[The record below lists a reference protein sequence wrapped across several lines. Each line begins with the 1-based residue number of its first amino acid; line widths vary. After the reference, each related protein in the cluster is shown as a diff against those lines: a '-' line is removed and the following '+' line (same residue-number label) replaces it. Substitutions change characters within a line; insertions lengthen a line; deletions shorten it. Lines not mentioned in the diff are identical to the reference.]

1 MSTDGAKEALKRQG
15 RELVNYLIV
24 GILTT
29 IVGLVIY
36 YALTFTVLDPSNP
49 LKLQAAN
56 ILSWIGAV
64 LFAYVTNKLF
74 VFRSHGTNVLREF
87 TAFVGARVGT
97 LFLDMAIMFVGVTVM
112 GHDDR
117 MIKLLVQV
125 VVTIANYIISKF
137 FVFRQKAPKKAESG
151 N

>member
-1 MSTDGAKEALKRQG
+1 MSTDGAKEALKKQG
-15 RELVNYLIV
+15 KELVNYLIV

-29 IVGLVIY
+29 IVSLVIY
-36 YALTFTVLDPSNP
+36 YALTFTVLEPSNP

-74 VFRSHGTNVLREF
+74 VFHSHGVNILSEF

-97 LFLDMAIMFVGVTVM
+97 LFLDMAIMFIGVTVM
-112 GHDDR
+112 GYDDR
-117 MIKLLVQV
+117 IIKLLVQV
-125 VVTIANYIISKF
+125 VVTIANYLISKF
-137 FVFRQKAPKKAESG
+137 FVFRHKAPEKAESG